1 MTSQR
6 SRGVSLCTTLP
17 VYLSAQVSDF
27 IYLKCAYPLIFILYG
42 SAVLRRACLFVG
54 MFVRLSIRARAYL
67 RNYTTDLHQ
76 LFVYVTYGRGSVARA
91 GGKLRVSGF
100 VGDVTFGA
108 TSIPLQRL
116 TSMRRR
122 AQANAPAVSYWM
134 RRVLDDGR
142 QLH

>member
-1 MTSQR
+1 VHDAAGSFVGTSQR
-6 SRGVSLCTTLP
+6 FYLFKMRLPSNLYSIWKRGIATSVSVCRHVCAS
-17 VYLSAQVSDF
+17 VY
-27 IYLKCAYPLIFILYG
+27 P
-42 SAVLRRACLFVG
+42 
-54 MFVRLSIRARAYL
+54 RAYL
-67 RNYTTDLHQ
+67 RNYPTDLHQ

-100 VGDVTFGA
+100 VDDVIFGA

-116 TSMRRR
+116 TSLRRR

-142 QLH
+142 RLD

>member
-1 MTSQR
+1 MRLPSNLYSIWKRGIATS
-6 SRGVSLCTTLP
+6 VSVCRYVCAS
-17 VYLSAQVSDF
+17 VY
-27 IYLKCAYPLIFILYG
+27 P
-42 SAVLRRACLFVG
+42 RA
-54 MFVRLSIRARAYL
+54 SISPE
-67 RNYTTDLHQ
+67 LHDQ

-134 RRVLDDGR
+134 RRVLDDGSR
-142 QLH
+142 LD